1 LIVFLES
8 QSKIGGKLNLDT
20 KMLSNYQA
28 AIEAALIRKEISSR
42 EIPDENRS
50 RQRGNTFEL
59 RNSEGKVVSRIS
71 MERVEQLK
79 DPEVLVKA
87 INAAHPNV
95 QVTREQLEEEAQK
108 RKVEMIAKQRKGREE
123 LLNAMEA
130 KGIKRWDYKHLR
142 LDYKGRGITQEIN
155 LLDIDGDRVRG
166 WTDNFSNKEVPS
178 LPEILNKLGD
188 DGWEM
193 ISHVVN
199 QDLSANGTTM
209 HYYNFKRE
217 KL

>member
-1 LIVFLES
+1 
-8 QSKIGGKLNLDT
+8 
-20 KMLSNYQA
+20 MLSNFDA
-28 AIEAALIRKEISSR
+28 AVEAALIRKEISSR
-42 EIPDENRS
+42 EIADENRS
-50 RQRGNTFEL
+50 GQRGNNFEL
-59 RNSEGKVVSRIS
+59 KKSNGKVVSRIS

-79 DPEVLVKA
+79 DPEALAKA
-87 INAAHPNV
+87 IAAAQPKV
-95 QVTREQLEEEAQK
+95 QVSKEELEAEEKK
-108 RKVEMIAKQRKGREE
+108 RKEEQQEQIEKAKAEREA
-123 LLNAMEA
+123 LLNTFKER
-130 KGIKRWDYKHLR
+130 GIKRWDYKHIR

-155 LLDIDGDRVRG
+155 LLDIDGERVRG
-166 WTDNFSNKEVPS
+166 WSDNFSSKEVPT

-199 QDLSANGTTM
+199 QDLAQNGTTM

>member
-1 LIVFLES
+1 
-8 QSKIGGKLNLDT
+8 
-20 KMLSNYQA
+20 MLSNFEA
-28 AIEAALIRKEISSR
+28 AVEAALIRKEISSK
-42 EIPDENRS
+42 EIADEKRS
-50 RQRGNTFEL
+50 GQRGNNFEL
-59 RNSEGKVVSRIS
+59 KNSNGKVVSRIS
-71 MERVEQLK
+71 MDRVEQLK
-79 DPEVLVKA
+79 DPEALAKA
-87 INAAHPNV
+87 ITAAQPKV
-95 QVTREQLEEEAQK
+95 QVSKEELEAEAKK
-108 RKVEMIAKQRKGREE
+108 RKEEMIAKQKAEREE
-123 LLNAMEA
+123 LLNAMQA

-155 LLDIDGDRVRG
+155 LLDIDGERVRG
-166 WTDNFSNKEVPS
+166 WSDNFSSKEVPT

-199 QDLSANGTTM
+199 QDLAANGTTM

>member
-1 LIVFLES
+1 
-8 QSKIGGKLNLDT
+8 
-20 KMLSNYQA
+20 MLSNFDA
-28 AIEAALIRKEISSR
+28 AVEAALIRKEISSK
-42 EIPDENRS
+42 EIADEKRS
-50 RQRGNTFEL
+50 GQRGNNFEL
-59 RNSEGKVVSRIS
+59 KNSNGKVVSRIS

-79 DPEVLVKA
+79 DPETLEKA
-87 INAAHPNV
+87 KEAAKPKPV
-95 QVTREQLEEEAQK
+95 IPKEELEAQALAEREALIEKKKAEEA
-108 RKVEMIAKQRKGREE
+108 AF
-123 LLNAMEA
+123 LNTLQE

-155 LLDIDGDRVRG
+155 LLDIDGQRIRG
-166 WTDNFSNKEVPS
+166 WSDNFSSKDVPT

-199 QDLSANGTTM
+199 QDLAANGTTM

>member
-1 LIVFLES
+1 
-8 QSKIGGKLNLDT
+8 
-20 KMLSNYQA
+20 MLSNFDA
-28 AIEAALIRKEISSR
+28 AVEAALIRKEISSR
-42 EIPDENRS
+42 EIADENRS
-50 RQRGNTFEL
+50 GQRGNNFEL
-59 RNSEGKVVSRIS
+59 KNSNGKVVSRIS

-79 DPEVLVKA
+79 DPEALAKA
-87 INAAHPNV
+87 IAAAQPKV
-95 QVTREQLEEEAQK
+95 QVS
-108 RKVEMIAKQRKGREE
+108 REE
-123 LLNAMEA
+123 LEAEEKKRKEEQQEQIEKAKAEREALLNTFKER
-130 KGIKRWDYKHLR
+130 GIKRWDYKHIR

-155 LLDIDGDRVRG
+155 LLDIDGERVRG
-166 WTDNFSNKEVPS
+166 WSDNFSSKEVPT

-199 QDLSANGTTM
+199 QDLAQNGTTM

>member
-1 LIVFLES
+1 
-8 QSKIGGKLNLDT
+8 
-20 KMLSNYQA
+20 MLSNFDA
-28 AIEAALIRKEISSR
+28 AVEAALIRKEISSK
-42 EIPDENRS
+42 EIADEKRS
-50 RQRGNTFEL
+50 GQRGNNFEL
-59 RNSEGKVVSRIS
+59 KNSNGKVVSRIS

-79 DPEVLVKA
+79 DPETLEKA
-87 INAAHPNV
+87 KEAAKPKPV
-95 QVTREQLEEEAQK
+95 IPKEELEAQALAEREALIEKKKAEEA
-108 RKVEMIAKQRKGREE
+108 AF
-123 LLNAMEA
+123 LNTLQE

-155 LLDIDGDRVRG
+155 LLDIDGERVRG
-166 WTDNFSNKEVPS
+166 WSDNFSSKEVPT

-199 QDLSANGTTM
+199 QDLAQNGTTM

>member
-1 LIVFLES
+1 
-8 QSKIGGKLNLDT
+8 
-20 KMLSNYQA
+20 
-28 AIEAALIRKEISSR
+28 
-42 EIPDENRS
+42 
-50 RQRGNTFEL
+50 
-59 RNSEGKVVSRIS
+59 

-79 DPEVLVKA
+79 DPETLEQAKEAAKPKPVIPKEELEAKA
-87 INAAHPNV
+87 QAE
-95 QVTREQLEEEAQK
+95 REALIEKKKAEEA
-108 RKVEMIAKQRKGREE
+108 AF
-123 LLNAMEA
+123 LNTLKE

-155 LLDIDGDRVRG
+155 LLDIDGERVRG
-166 WTDNFSNKEVPS
+166 WSDNFSSKEVPS

-199 QDLSANGTTM
+199 QDLAANGTTM

>member
-1 LIVFLES
+1 
-8 QSKIGGKLNLDT
+8 
-20 KMLSNYQA
+20 MLSNYEA

-42 EIPDENRS
+42 EIPVESRS
-50 RQRGNTFEL
+50 GQRGNIFEL
-59 RNSEGKVVSRIS
+59 KNSNGKVVSRIS

-79 DPEVLVKA
+79 DPEALAEA
-87 INAAHPNV
+87 ITAAQPKV
-95 QVTREQLEEEAQK
+95 QVSKEELEAEAKK
-108 RKVEMIAKQRKGREE
+108 RKDEMIAKQKAEREA
-123 LLNAMEA
+123 LLNAMQA

-155 LLDIDGDRVRG
+155 LLDIDGERVRG
-166 WTDNFSNKEVPS
+166 WSDNFSSKEVPT

-199 QDLSANGTTM
+199 QDLAQNGTTM

>member
-1 LIVFLES
+1 
-8 QSKIGGKLNLDT
+8 
-20 KMLSNYQA
+20 MLSNFEAAVEA
-28 AIEAALIRKEISSR
+28 AIIRKEISNKEIADESR
-42 EIPDENRS
+42 S
-50 RQRGNTFEL
+50 GQRGNNFEL
-59 RNSEGKVVSRIS
+59 KNSNGKVVSRIS
-71 MERVEQLK
+71 MERVEKLK
-79 DPEVLVKA
+79 DPEALAEA
-87 INAAHPNV
+87 ITAAQPKV
-95 QVTREQLEEEAQK
+95 QVSKEELEAEAKK
-108 RKVEMIAKQRKGREE
+108 RKEEMIAKQKAEREE
-123 LLNAMEA
+123 LLNAMQA

-155 LLDIDGDRVRG
+155 LLDIDGERVRG
-166 WTDNFSNKEVPS
+166 WSDNFSSKEVPT

-199 QDLSANGTTM
+199 QDLAQNGTTM

>member
-1 LIVFLES
+1 
-8 QSKIGGKLNLDT
+8 
-20 KMLSNYQA
+20 MLSNFEA
-28 AIEAALIRKEISSR
+28 AVEAALIRKEISSK
-42 EIPDENRS
+42 EIADENRS
-50 RQRGNTFEL
+50 GQRGNNFEL
-59 RNSEGKVVSRIS
+59 KNSNGKVVSRIS
-71 MERVEQLK
+71 MDRVEQLK
-79 DPEVLVKA
+79 DPEALAKA
-87 INAAHPNV
+87 ITAAQPKV
-95 QVTREQLEEEAQK
+95 QVSKEELEAEAQK
-108 RKVEMIAKQRKGREE
+108 RKEEMIAKQKADRDA

-155 LLDIDGDRVRG
+155 LLDIDGERVRG
-166 WTDNFSNKEVPS
+166 WSDNFSSKEVPT

-199 QDLSANGTTM
+199 QDLAQNGTTM

>member
-1 LIVFLES
+1 
-8 QSKIGGKLNLDT
+8 
-20 KMLSNYQA
+20 MLSNFEA
-28 AIEAALIRKEISSR
+28 AVEAALIRKEISSK
-42 EIPDENRS
+42 EIADEKRS
-50 RQRGNTFEL
+50 GQRGNNFEL
-59 RNSEGKVVSRIS
+59 KNSNGKVVSRIS

-79 DPEVLVKA
+79 DPEALAKA
-87 INAAHPNV
+87 ITEAQPKV
-95 QVTREQLEEEAQK
+95 QVSKEELEAEAQK
-108 RKVEMIAKQRKGREE
+108 RKEEMIAKQKADRDA

-155 LLDIDGDRVRG
+155 LLDIDGERVRG
-166 WTDNFSNKEVPS
+166 WSDNFSSKEVPT

-199 QDLSANGTTM
+199 QDLAANGTTM

>member
-1 LIVFLES
+1 
-8 QSKIGGKLNLDT
+8 
-20 KMLSNYQA
+20 MLSNFDA
-28 AIEAALIRKEISSR
+28 AIEAALIRKEISSK
-42 EIPDENRS
+42 EIADEKRS
-50 RQRGNTFEL
+50 GQRGNNFEL
-59 RNSEGKVVSRIS
+59 KNSNGKVVSRIS

-79 DPEVLVKA
+79 DPETLEKA
-87 INAAHPNV
+87 KEAAKPKPEIPKEELEA
-95 QVTREQLEEEAQK
+95 QALAEREALIEKKKAEEA
-108 RKVEMIAKQRKGREE
+108 AF
-123 LLNAMEA
+123 LNTLQE

-155 LLDIDGDRVRG
+155 LLDIDGERVRG
-166 WTDNFSNKEVPS
+166 WSDNFSSKEVPT
-178 LPEILNKLGD
+178 LPEILNKLGA

-199 QDLSANGTTM
+199 QDLAQNGTTM

>member
-1 LIVFLES
+1 
-8 QSKIGGKLNLDT
+8 
-20 KMLSNYQA
+20 MLSNFEA

-42 EIPDENRS
+42 EIVDETKSN
-50 RQRGNTFEL
+50 QRGGNFEL
-59 RNSEGKVVSRIS
+59 KNSSGKVMSRIS
-71 MERVEQLK
+71 MTRVEELK
-79 DPEVLVKA
+79 DPETLEKIKEAAKPKPVIPKEELEAQAQAEREALIEKKKA
-87 INAAHPNV
+87 
-95 QVTREQLEEEAQK
+95 EEAAFLNQLK
-108 RKVEMIAKQRKGREE
+108 EKGED
-123 LLNAMEA
+123 
-130 KGIKRWDYKHLR
+130 RWDYKHIR

-155 LLDIDGDRVRG
+155 LLDIDGERVRG
-166 WTDNFSNKEVPS
+166 WSDNFSSKEVPS

-199 QDLSANGTTM
+199 QDLAANGTTM

>member
-1 LIVFLES
+1 
-8 QSKIGGKLNLDT
+8 
-20 KMLSNYQA
+20 MLSNFDA
-28 AIEAALIRKEISSR
+28 AVEAALIRKEISSR
-42 EIPDENRS
+42 EIADENRS
-50 RQRGNTFEL
+50 GQRGNNFEL
-59 RNSEGKVVSRIS
+59 KNSNGKVVSRIS

-79 DPEVLVKA
+79 DPEALAKA
-87 INAAHPNV
+87 ITAAQPKV
-95 QVTREQLEEEAQK
+95 QVSKEELEAEAKNRKEE
-108 RKVEMIAKQRKGREE
+108 MSAKQKAEREE
-123 LLNAMEA
+123 LLNAMQA

-155 LLDIDGDRVRG
+155 LLDIDGERVRG
-166 WTDNFSNKEVPS
+166 WSDNFSSKEVPT

-193 ISHVVN
+193 ISHFVN
-199 QDLSANGTTM
+199 QDLAQNGTTM

>member
-1 LIVFLES
+1 
-8 QSKIGGKLNLDT
+8 
-20 KMLSNYQA
+20 MLSNFEA
-28 AIEAALIRKEISSR
+28 AIEAALLREEISSR

-95 QVTREQLEEEAQK
+95 QVTREELEEEAQK

-155 LLDIDGDRVRG
+155 LLDIDGERVRG
-166 WTDNFSNKEVPS
+166 WSDNFSSKEVPT

-199 QDLSANGTTM
+199 QDLAANGTTM

>member
-1 LIVFLES
+1 
-8 QSKIGGKLNLDT
+8 
-20 KMLSNYQA
+20 MLSNFEA
-28 AIEAALIRKEISSR
+28 AVEAALIRKEISSK
-42 EIPDENRS
+42 EIADENRS
-50 RQRGNTFEL
+50 GQRGNIFEL
-59 RNSEGKVVSRIS
+59 KNSNGKVVSRIS

-79 DPEVLVKA
+79 DPEKLEQAKEAAKPKPVIPKEELEAQAQAEREALIEKKKA
-87 INAAHPNV
+87 
-95 QVTREQLEEEAQK
+95 EEA
-108 RKVEMIAKQRKGREE
+108 AF
-123 LLNAMEA
+123 LNTLKE

-155 LLDIDGDRVRG
+155 LLDIDGERVRG
-166 WTDNFSNKEVPS
+166 WSDNFSSKEVPS
-178 LPEILNKLGD
+178 LPEILNKLGN

-199 QDLSANGTTM
+199 QDLAANGTTM

>member
-1 LIVFLES
+1 
-8 QSKIGGKLNLDT
+8 
-20 KMLSNYQA
+20 MLSNFEA
-28 AIEAALIRKEISSR
+28 AIEAALIRNEISSR

-95 QVTREQLEEEAQK
+95 QVTREELEEEAQK

>member
-1 LIVFLES
+1 
-8 QSKIGGKLNLDT
+8 
-20 KMLSNYQA
+20 MLSNYEA
-28 AIEAALIRKEISSR
+28 AVEAALIRKEISSK
-42 EIPDENRS
+42 EIADENRS
-50 RQRGNTFEL
+50 GQRGNNFEL
-59 RNSEGKVVSRIS
+59 KNSNGKVVSRIS

-79 DPEVLVKA
+79 DPEALAKA
-87 INAAHPNV
+87 IAAAQPKV
-95 QVTREQLEEEAQK
+95 QVSKEELEAEENK
-108 RKVEMIAKQRKGREE
+108 RKEERQEQIEKAKAEREA
-123 LLNAMEA
+123 LLNTFKER
-130 KGIKRWDYKHLR
+130 GIKRWDYKHIR

-155 LLDIDGDRVRG
+155 LLDIDGERVRG
-166 WTDNFSNKEVPS
+166 WSDNFSSKEVPT

-199 QDLSANGTTM
+199 QDLAQNGTTM

>member
-1 LIVFLES
+1 
-8 QSKIGGKLNLDT
+8 
-20 KMLSNYQA
+20 MLSNFDA
-28 AIEAALIRKEISSR
+28 AVEAALIRKEISSR
-42 EIPDENRS
+42 EIADEKRS
-50 RQRGNTFEL
+50 GQRGNNFEL
-59 RNSEGKVVSRIS
+59 KNSNGKVVSRIS

-79 DPEVLVKA
+79 DPEALAKA
-87 INAAHPNV
+87 IAAAQPKV
-95 QVTREQLEEEAQK
+95 QVSKEELEAEEKK
-108 RKVEMIAKQRKGREE
+108 RKEEQQEQIEKAKAEREA
-123 LLNAMEA
+123 LLNTFKER
-130 KGIKRWDYKHLR
+130 GIKRWDYKHIR

-155 LLDIDGDRVRG
+155 LLDIDGERVRG
-166 WTDNFSNKEVPS
+166 WSDNFSSKEVPT

-199 QDLSANGTTM
+199 QDLAQNGTTM

>member
-1 LIVFLES
+1 
-8 QSKIGGKLNLDT
+8 
-20 KMLSNYQA
+20 MLSNFEA
-28 AIEAALIRKEISSR
+28 AVEAALIRKEISSR

-79 DPEVLVKA
+79 DPEALAKA
-87 INAAHPNV
+87 ITAAQPKV
-95 QVTREQLEEEAQK
+95 QVSKEELEAEAKK
-108 RKVEMIAKQRKGREE
+108 RKEEMIAKQKSEREE
-123 LLNAMEA
+123 LLNAMQA

-155 LLDIDGDRVRG
+155 LLDIDGERVRG
-166 WTDNFSNKEVPS
+166 WSDNFSSKEVPT

-199 QDLSANGTTM
+199 QDLAQNGTTM

>member
-1 LIVFLES
+1 
-8 QSKIGGKLNLDT
+8 
-20 KMLSNYQA
+20 MLSNFEA

-95 QVTREQLEEEAQK
+95 QVTREELEEEAQK

-142 LDYKGRGITQEIN
+142 LDYKGRGTTQEIN

>member
-1 LIVFLES
+1 
-8 QSKIGGKLNLDT
+8 
-20 KMLSNYQA
+20 MLSNFDA
-28 AIEAALIRKEISSR
+28 AVEAALIRKEISSK
-42 EIPDENRS
+42 EIADEKRS
-50 RQRGNTFEL
+50 RQRGNNFDL
-59 RNSEGKVVSRIS
+59 KNSNGKVVSRIS

-79 DPEVLVKA
+79 DPETLEKA
-87 INAAHPNV
+87 KEAAKPKPEIPKEELEA
-95 QVTREQLEEEAQK
+95 QALAEREALIEKKKAEEA
-108 RKVEMIAKQRKGREE
+108 AF
-123 LLNAMEA
+123 LNTLQE

-155 LLDIDGDRVRG
+155 LLDIDGERVRG
-166 WTDNFSNKEVPS
+166 WSDNFSSKEVPT
-178 LPEILNKLGD
+178 LPEILNKLGS

-199 QDLSANGTTM
+199 QDLAQNGTTM

>member
-1 LIVFLES
+1 
-8 QSKIGGKLNLDT
+8 
-20 KMLSNYQA
+20 MLSNFDA
-28 AIEAALIRKEISSR
+28 AVEAALIRKEISSK
-42 EIPDENRS
+42 EIADEKRS
-50 RQRGNTFEL
+50 GQRGNNFEL
-59 RNSEGKVVSRIS
+59 KNSNGKVVSRIS

-79 DPEVLVKA
+79 DPEKLEKA
-87 INAAHPNV
+87 KEAAKPKPV
-95 QVTREQLEEEAQK
+95 IPKEELEAQALAEREALIEKKKAEEA
-108 RKVEMIAKQRKGREE
+108 AF
-123 LLNAMEA
+123 LNTLQE

-155 LLDIDGDRVRG
+155 LLDIDGERVRG
-166 WTDNFSNKEVPS
+166 WSDNFSSKEVPT
-178 LPEILNKLGD
+178 LPEILNKLGS

-199 QDLSANGTTM
+199 QDLAQNGTTM

>member
-1 LIVFLES
+1 
-8 QSKIGGKLNLDT
+8 
-20 KMLSNYQA
+20 MLSNFDA
-28 AIEAALIRKEISSR
+28 AVEAALIRKEISSR
-42 EIPDENRS
+42 EIADENRS
-50 RQRGNTFEL
+50 GQRGNNFEL
-59 RNSEGKVVSRIS
+59 KNSNGKVVSRIS

-79 DPEVLVKA
+79 DPEALAKA
-87 INAAHPNV
+87 IAAAQPKV
-95 QVTREQLEEEAQK
+95 QVSKEELEAEENK
-108 RKVEMIAKQRKGREE
+108 RKEERQEQIEKAKAEREA
-123 LLNAMEA
+123 LLNTFKER
-130 KGIKRWDYKHLR
+130 GIKRWDYKHIR

-155 LLDIDGDRVRG
+155 LLDIDGERVRG
-166 WTDNFSNKEVPS
+166 WSDNFSSKDVPT

-199 QDLSANGTTM
+199 QDLAQNGTTM

>member
-1 LIVFLES
+1 
-8 QSKIGGKLNLDT
+8 
-20 KMLSNYQA
+20 MLSNYEA
-28 AIEAALIRKEISSR
+28 AVEAALIRKEISSK
-42 EIPDENRS
+42 EIPNENRS
-50 RQRGNTFEL
+50 GQRGNIFEL
-59 RNSEGKVVSRIS
+59 KNSNGKVVSRIP

-79 DPEVLVKA
+79 DPEALAKA
-87 INAAHPNV
+87 ITAAQPKV
-95 QVTREQLEEEAQK
+95 QVSKEELEKELK
-108 RKVEMIAKQRKGREE
+108 IRKEEMIAKQKADREE
-123 LLNAMEA
+123 LLNAMES

-155 LLDIDGDRVRG
+155 LLDIDGERIRG
-166 WTDNFSNKEVPS
+166 WSDNFSSKEVPT

-199 QDLSANGTTM
+199 QDLAANGTTM

>member
-1 LIVFLES
+1 
-8 QSKIGGKLNLDT
+8 
-20 KMLSNYQA
+20 MLSNFDA
-28 AIEAALIRKEISSR
+28 AVEAALIRKEISSR
-42 EIPDENRS
+42 EIADENRS
-50 RQRGNTFEL
+50 GQRGNNFEL
-59 RNSEGKVVSRIS
+59 KNSNGKVVSRIS

-79 DPEVLVKA
+79 DPEALAKA
-87 INAAHPNV
+87 ITAAQPKV
-95 QVTREQLEEEAQK
+95 QVSKEELEAEAK
-108 RKVEMIAKQRKGREE
+108 NRKEEMIAKQKAEREE
-123 LLNAMEA
+123 LLNAMKA

-155 LLDIDGDRVRG
+155 LLDIDGERVRG
-166 WTDNFSNKEVPS
+166 WSDNFSSKEVPT

-199 QDLSANGTTM
+199 QDLAQNGTTM

>member
-1 LIVFLES
+1 
-8 QSKIGGKLNLDT
+8 
-20 KMLSNYQA
+20 MLSNFEA
-28 AIEAALIRKEISSR
+28 AVEAALIRKEISSK
-42 EIPDENRS
+42 EIADENRS
-50 RQRGNTFEL
+50 GQRGNIFEL
-59 RNSEGKVVSRIS
+59 KNSNGKVVSRIS

-79 DPEVLVKA
+79 DPETLEQAKEAAKPKPVIPKEELEAQAQAERDALIEKKKA
-87 INAAHPNV
+87 
-95 QVTREQLEEEAQK
+95 EEA
-108 RKVEMIAKQRKGREE
+108 AF
-123 LLNAMEA
+123 LNILKE

-155 LLDIDGDRVRG
+155 LLDIDGERVRG
-166 WTDNFSNKEVPS
+166 WSDNFSSKEVPS

-199 QDLSANGTTM
+199 QDLAANGTTM

>member
-1 LIVFLES
+1 
-8 QSKIGGKLNLDT
+8 
-20 KMLSNYQA
+20 MLSNFDA
-28 AIEAALIRKEISSR
+28 AVEAALIRKEISSK
-42 EIPDENRS
+42 EIADEKRS
-50 RQRGNTFEL
+50 GQRGNNFEL
-59 RNSEGKVVSRIS
+59 KNSNGKVVSRIS

-79 DPEVLVKA
+79 DPETLEKA
-87 INAAHPNV
+87 KEAAKPKPV
-95 QVTREQLEEEAQK
+95 IPKEELEAQALAEREALIEKKKAEEA
-108 RKVEMIAKQRKGREE
+108 AF
-123 LLNAMEA
+123 LNTLQE

-155 LLDIDGDRVRG
+155 LLDIDGERVRG
-166 WTDNFSNKEVPS
+166 WADNFSSKEVPT
-178 LPEILNKLGD
+178 LPEILNKLGA

-199 QDLSANGTTM
+199 QDLAQNGTTM

>member
-1 LIVFLES
+1 
-8 QSKIGGKLNLDT
+8 
-20 KMLSNYQA
+20 MLSNFDA
-28 AIEAALIRKEISSR
+28 AVEAALIRKEISSK
-42 EIPDENRS
+42 EIADEKRS
-50 RQRGNTFEL
+50 GQIGNNFEL
-59 RNSEGKVVSRIS
+59 KNSNRKVVSRIS

-79 DPEVLVKA
+79 DPETLEKA
-87 INAAHPNV
+87 KEAAKPKPV
-95 QVTREQLEEEAQK
+95 IPKEELEAQALAEREALIEKKKAEEA
-108 RKVEMIAKQRKGREE
+108 AF
-123 LLNAMEA
+123 LNTLQE

-155 LLDIDGDRVRG
+155 LLDIDGERVRG
-166 WTDNFSNKEVPS
+166 WSDNFSSKEVPT
-178 LPEILNKLGD
+178 LPEILNKLGA

-199 QDLSANGTTM
+199 QDLAQNGTTM